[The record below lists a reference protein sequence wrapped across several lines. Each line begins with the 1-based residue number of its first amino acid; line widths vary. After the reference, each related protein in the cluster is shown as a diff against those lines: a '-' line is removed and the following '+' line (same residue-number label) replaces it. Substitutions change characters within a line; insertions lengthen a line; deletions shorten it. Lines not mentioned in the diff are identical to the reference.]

1 MHNNPTKLI
10 LLLHFPV
17 LVSYI
22 LINSPIISYFIAW
35 FGSLFIFY
43 TTILSPAAII
53 KTDLPIH
60 KQIMR
65 PIFLLQLIFAGFMC
79 VTSVFYF
86 MDHLGYRYLTAINY
100 GAQFKENEQT
110 MLIAS
115 CQRMSLLAHAALVTG
130 MLLVQKHNI
139 KLKSAKSFE
148 SDEFLIWL
156 GIIVFSIG
164 SLTQRFPGLN
174 QIAIPLT
181 IVGIS
186 CAAVLFV
193 KGVNSKNI
201 RYLGIGASIFV
212 INFLHASLS
221 GYKEPIIINVIV
233 IACVF
238 FPYYKKLILYVTIPV
253 AYVLVYFL
261 PTYNNTVRQS
271 WSGEVSAEEAQHQAF
286 ENLNAKNEEQ
296 IEETNW
302 SFMTKRLSEIE
313 MFTQFVDYVP
323 EHHPYYDW
331 EIIENSL
338 EGLIPRVFWAGKPNM
353 ETVSMQRVYD
363 AGVANQMSSVSAK
376 TRPVV
381 DAYLSFGIPGVF
393 FFMLLYGML
402 VQHLSDKAEEIFGG
416 YELGCV
422 IMFNSIFQGLW
433 RGNNFEFMFNNI
445 FWGYVIMWFLF
456 ALLRTIKVLKPVFDQ
471 LDELV

>member
-1 MHNNPTKLI
+1 MQNNNPTKLI
-10 LLLHFPV
+10 LTLYLPV
-17 LVSYI
+17 LISYV
-22 LINSPIISYFIAW
+22 LINSPIISYFVAW

-86 MDHLGYRYLTAINY
+86 MDHLGYRYLTEINY
-100 GAQFKENEQT
+100 GSQFKENEQT

-130 MLLVQKHNI
+130 MLLVQKNSI
-139 KLKSAKSFE
+139 KIKSTKTFD
-148 SDEFLIWL
+148 SDDFLIWL
-156 GIIVFSIG
+156 GIIVFGIG
-164 SLTQRFPGLN
+164 SLTQRFPSLN

-193 KGVNSKNI
+193 KGVITKNVK
-201 RYLGIGASIFV
+201 YLGIGASIFIV
-212 INFLHASLS
+212 NFLHASLS

-233 IACVF
+233 ITCVF
-238 FPYYKKLILYVTIPV
+238 FPYYKKLILYLAIP
-253 AYVLVYFL
+253 LVYILLYFL

-271 WSGEVSAEEAQHQAF
+271 WSGEVSAEEAQNQAF
-286 ENLNAKNEEQ
+286 ENLDSKNKEQ

-302 SFMTKRLSEIE
+302 SFLTRRLSEIE

-323 EHHPYYDW
+323 SHHSYYGW
-331 EIIENSL
+331 EIVENSL
-338 EGLIPRVFWAGKPNM
+338 EGLIPRVVWTGKPNM
-353 ETVSMQRVYD
+353 ETISMQRVYD
-363 AGVANQMSSVSAK
+363 AGVANPLSMVSAK

-393 FFMLLYGML
+393 FLMLLYGML

-456 ALLRTIKVLKPVFDQ
+456 ALLRTIKVLKPVFD
-471 LDELV
+471 

>member
-1 MHNNPTKLI
+1 MMQNSNPTKLI
-10 LLLHFPV
+10 LTLYLPV
-17 LVSYI
+17 LVSYS
-22 LINSPIISYFIAW
+22 LINSPIISYFVAW

-43 TTILSPAAII
+43 TTILSPVAII
-53 KTDLPIH
+53 NPDLPIH

-65 PIFLLQLIFAGFMC
+65 PLFLTQLIFAGFMC
-79 VTSVFYF
+79 TTSIFYF
-86 MDHLGYRYLTAINY
+86 MDHLGYRYLTEISY

-110 MLIAS
+110 AIIAS
-115 CQRMSLLAHAALVTG
+115 CQRISLLAHAALVTG
-130 MLLVQKHNI
+130 MLLVQKQHIMI
-139 KLKSAKSFE
+139 KSIKTFE
-148 SDEFLIWL
+148 DDDFLIWL
-156 GIIVFSIG
+156 SIIVFGIG
-164 SLTQRFPGLN
+164 SLAQSFSGLS
-174 QIAIPLT
+174 QIALPLT
-181 IVGIS
+181 LVGIS

-193 KGVNSKNI
+193 KGFKIKNI
-201 RYLGIGASIFV
+201 KYLGIGATIFFL
-212 INFLHASLS
+212 NFLHASLS
-221 GYKEPIIINVIV
+221 GYKEPIIINIIV

-238 FPYYKKLILYVTIPV
+238 FPYYKKLILYLAIPV
-253 AYVLVYFL
+253 AYVLLYFL

-271 WSGEVSAEEAQHQAF
+271 WSGEVSAEEAQSEAF
-286 ENLNAKNEEQ
+286 ENLSTKNKEK

-302 SFMTKRLSEIE
+302 GFLTRRLSEIE
-313 MFTQFVDYVP
+313 MFTQFVYYVP
-323 EHHPYYDW
+323 SHHPYYDW
-331 EIIENSL
+331 EIVEHSL
-338 EGLIPRVFWAGKPNM
+338 EGLIPRIFWSEKPNM

-363 AGVANQMSSVSAK
+363 AGVAHQTSTVSAK

-381 DAYLSFGIPGVF
+381 DAYLSFGISGVF

-456 ALLRTIKVLKPVFDQ
+456 YLLRTIKVLNPKF
-471 LDELV
+471 

>member
-1 MHNNPTKLI
+1 MQNNNPTKLI
-10 LLLHFPV
+10 LTLYLPV
-17 LVSYI
+17 LISYV
-22 LINSPIISYFIAW
+22 LINSPIISYFVAW

-86 MDHLGYRYLTAINY
+86 MDHLGYRYLTEINY
-100 GAQFKENEQT
+100 GSQFKENEQT

-130 MLLVQKHNI
+130 MLLVQKNSI
-139 KLKSAKSFE
+139 KIKSTKTFD
-148 SDEFLIWL
+148 SDDFLIWL
-156 GIIVFSIG
+156 GIIVFGIG
-164 SLTQRFPGLN
+164 SLTQRFPSLN

-193 KGVNSKNI
+193 KGIITKNVK
-201 RYLGIGASIFV
+201 YLGIGASIFLV
-212 INFLHASLS
+212 NFLHASLS

-233 IACVF
+233 ITCVF
-238 FPYYKKLILYVTIPV
+238 FPYYKKLILYLAIP
-253 AYVLVYFL
+253 LVYILLYFL

-271 WSGEVSAEEAQHQAF
+271 WSGEVSAEEAQNQAF
-286 ENLNAKNEEQ
+286 ENLDSKNKEQ

-302 SFMTKRLSEIE
+302 SFLTRRLSEIE
-313 MFTQFVDYVP
+313 MFTQFVDDVP
-323 EHHPYYDW
+323 SHHSYYGW
-331 EIIENSL
+331 EIVENSL
-338 EGLIPRVFWAGKPNM
+338 EGLIPRVVWTGKPNM
-353 ETVSMQRVYD
+353 ETLSMQRVYD
-363 AGVANQMSSVSAK
+363 AGVANPLSMVSAK

-393 FFMLLYGML
+393 FLMLLYGML

-456 ALLRTIKVLKPVFDQ
+456 ALLRTIKVLKPVFD
-471 LDELV
+471 

>member
-1 MHNNPTKLI
+1 MQNNNPTKLI
-10 LLLHFPV
+10 LTLYLPV
-17 LVSYI
+17 LIAYL
-22 LINSPIISYFIAW
+22 LINSPIISYFVAW

-53 KTDLPIH
+53 NQDLPIH

-65 PIFLLQLIFAGFMC
+65 PLFLTQLIFAGFMC

-86 MDHLGYRYLTAINY
+86 MDHLGYRYLTEVNY
-100 GAQFKENEQT
+100 GADFKESEQT
-110 MLIAS
+110 ALIAS

-130 MLLVQKHNI
+130 MLLVQKNSI
-139 KLKSAKSFE
+139 KIKSAKTFE
-148 SDEFLIWL
+148 SDDFLIWL
-156 GIIVFSIG
+156 SIIVFGIG
-164 SLTQRFPGLN
+164 SLTQRFPGLS
-174 QIAIPLT
+174 QIALPLT

-193 KGVNSKNI
+193 KGFTTKNFK
-201 RYLGIGASIFV
+201 YLSIGATIF
-212 INFLHASLS
+212 ILNFIHASLS
-221 GYKEPIIINVIV
+221 GYKEPIIINIIV

-238 FPYYKKLILYVTIPV
+238 FPYYKKPILYLTIPV
-253 AYVLVYFL
+253 AYVVLYFL

-271 WSGEVSAEEAQHQAF
+271 WKGDVSAEEARSQAF
-286 ENLNAKNEEQ
+286 ENLDSKNEEQ

-302 SFMTKRLSEIE
+302 GFLTKRLSEIE

-323 EHHPYYDW
+323 GHRQYYEL
-331 EIIENSL
+331 EIVENSL
-338 EGLIPRVFWAGKPNM
+338 EGLIPRAFWADKPNM

-363 AGVANQMSSVSAK
+363 AGVANPLSIVSAK
-376 TRPVV
+376 TRPIV
-381 DAYLSFGIPGVF
+381 DAYLSFGIAGVF

-402 VQHLSDKAEEIFGG
+402 VQHLSDKAEQIFGG

-445 FWGYVIMWFLF
+445 FWGYIIMWILF
-456 ALLRTIKVLKPVFDQ
+456 ALLRTIKVLKPVFD
-471 LDELV
+471 